1 MALPEGYSLND
12 EVPSVAD
19 YCRLRAESG
28 LTPRSPEAAAVG
40 LPNTWAAAIVRAGSG
55 EVVGMGRV
63 IGDGGC
69 FFLLVDMAV
78 LPTHQRRG
86 IGDAILTRLLERLR
100 ADAPS
105 EAWVT
110 LFADPPG
117 RKLYARHGFTPTAPQ
132 EIGMALHPREQP
144 A

>member
-1 MALPEGYSLND
+1 MALPDDYSLHD
-12 EVPSVAD
+12 EIPSVTD

-28 LTPRSPEAAAVG
+28 LTPRSPDAAAVG
-40 LPNTWAAAIVRAGSG
+40 LPNTWAAVTVRTAGG
-55 EVVGMGRV
+55 EAVGMGRV

-78 LPTHQRRG
+78 LPAHQRRG

-100 ADAPS
+100 ADAPA

-117 RKLYARHGFTPTAPQ
+117 RRLYARHGFKPTAPQ
-132 EIGMALHPREQP
+132 EIGMSLGPG
-144 A
+144 